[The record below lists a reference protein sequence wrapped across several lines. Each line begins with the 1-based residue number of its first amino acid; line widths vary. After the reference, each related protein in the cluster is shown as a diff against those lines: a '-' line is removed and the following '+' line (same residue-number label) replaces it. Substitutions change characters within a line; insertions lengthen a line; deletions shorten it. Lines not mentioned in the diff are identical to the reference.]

1 MRPDR
6 AAVVS
11 GRGDDDSQISG
22 LCRSSWLGPAVD
34 GEKLYVR
41 VHARALERRR
51 DGHPESTEPI
61 LTVLPRGFRHEAASS
76 AKRAS
81 ATPIRRSGR
90 RNTAASSPSSMGS
103 APATR
108 PRRAHALSQRDRL
121 RRARQDAARRAGGP
135 LGCTRQR
142 GRRRRG
148 ARSSGRSSAFRKK
161 RTAIMGRPQR
171 SARPQVQ
178 GLYLG
183 PETSG
188 HCRPSNASCAAAP
201 RSNRSS
207 DAPSPSTA
215 CMGRNYPAGAYGDAA
230 NAVLAGAG
238 YNFRRLLRQAPAVR
252 GKTVCRLH
260 RAAGGAPKGN
270 RNARK
275 HGGFGPRHSPQN
287 GDRRPWPAGSRDDG
301 CDRIE
306 PLCHNLRS
314 TGQGLQFDTLAAGL
328 TGPALVGVSSESS
341 RLNRPSG
348 AKMTE
353 ATAVLRLWALGASER
368 ATVICRLEGGCA
380 RRRDEPEPQGRTKI
394 PLLCLTGDPTGSPAR
409 YGVPQSHRGDGD
421 RTTGHRPG

>member
-1 MRPDR
+1 
-6 AAVVS
+6 
-11 GRGDDDSQISG
+11 
-22 LCRSSWLGPAVD
+22 
-34 GEKLYVR
+34 
-41 VHARALERRR
+41 
-51 DGHPESTEPI
+51 
-61 LTVLPRGFRHEAASS
+61 
-76 AKRAS
+76 
-81 ATPIRRSGR
+81 
-90 RNTAASSPSSMGS
+90 
-103 APATR
+103 
-108 PRRAHALSQRDRL
+108 
-121 RRARQDAARRAGGP
+121 
-135 LGCTRQR
+135 
-142 GRRRRG
+142 
-148 ARSSGRSSAFRKK
+148 
-161 RTAIMGRPQR
+161 
-171 SARPQVQ
+171 
-178 GLYLG
+178 
-183 PETSG
+183 
-188 HCRPSNASCAAAP
+188 
-201 RSNRSS
+201 
-207 DAPSPSTA
+207 
-215 CMGRNYPAGAYGDAA
+215 MGRNYLAGAYGDAA

-328 TGPALVGVSSESS
+328 TGPALVGVSSVSS

-353 ATAVLRLWALGASER
+353 ATAVLRLCALGASER

-380 RRRDEPEPQGRTKI
+380 RRRDEPEPRGQGRTKI

-409 YGVPQSHRGDGD
+409 CGVPQSRRGDGD